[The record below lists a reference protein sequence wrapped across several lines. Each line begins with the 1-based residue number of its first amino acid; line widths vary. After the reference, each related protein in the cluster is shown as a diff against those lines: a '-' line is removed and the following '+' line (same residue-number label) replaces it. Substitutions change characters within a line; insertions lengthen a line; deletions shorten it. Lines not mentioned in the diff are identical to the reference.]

1 MAINIIHLIFLFQEM
16 EIIVQIM
23 KYVLKVDGNGNGV
36 ENSDYIFE

>member
-23 KYVLKVDGNGNGV
+23 QYVLNVDGNGV